1 MTSPLH
7 LALVCC
13 SITEPEAESAGLEEV
28 VGDSEAWPE
37 LISTRPAAALAP
49 RV

>member
-1 MTSPLH
+1 MVSTLH

-13 SITEPEAESAGLEEV
+13 SITEPETESAGLEEV

-37 LISTRPAAALAP
+37 LTFP
-49 RV
+49 RLQE